1 MYLFNLQIVVL
12 YIEDYRR
19 TVHGTGLYI
28 LFRYA
33 REGSVLA
40 AVPVVASEGI
50 SIVSLNLWRA
60 CCFCKWLSI
69 SPLNFQS

>member
-19 TVHGTGLYI
+19 PVHDTGLYI
-28 LFRYA
+28 LQYA
-33 REGSVLA
+33 REGSVLV

-50 SIVSLNLWRA
+50 SIVPLNLYD
-60 CCFCKWLSI
+60 
-69 SPLNFQS
+69 SPR

>member
-19 TVHGTGLYI
+19 PVHGTGLLYYM
-28 LFRYA
+28 YA

-40 AVPVVASEGI
+40 AVPAVASEGI
-50 SIVSLNLWRA
+50 SIV
-60 CCFCKWLSI
+60 
-69 SPLNFQS
+69 PLNSYDSAH

>member
-19 TVHGTGLYI
+19 PVLCTGLYN
-28 LFRYA
+28 RYA

-40 AVPVVASEGI
+40 AVPAVASEGI
-50 SIVSLNLWRA
+50 SIVSLN
-60 CCFCKWLSI
+60 S
-69 SPLNFQS
+69 SDNPH

>member
-19 TVHGTGLYI
+19 PLLGTGLYI
-28 LFRYA
+28 YRYA

-40 AVPVVASEGI
+40 AVPAVASEGI
-50 SIVSLNLWRA
+50 SIV
-60 CCFCKWLSI
+60 
-69 SPLNFQS
+69 PLNSYYSDH

>member
-19 TVHGTGLYI
+19 PVHGTGLYI
-28 LFRYA
+28 RYA

-40 AVPVVASEGI
+40 AVPAVASEGI
-50 SIVSLNLWRA
+50 SIV
-60 CCFCKWLSI
+60 
-69 SPLNFQS
+69 PLNSYDSAH

>member
-19 TVHGTGLYI
+19 PVHGTGLLYI
-28 LFRYA
+28 IRYA

-40 AVPVVASEGI
+40 AVPAVASEGI
-50 SIVSLNLWRA
+50 SIVSLNSSDSA
-60 CCFCKWLSI
+60 H
-69 SPLNFQS
+69 